1 MTVRILKILV
11 SISLISVLLW
21 GVDWRDIAGRFQNL
35 DPVLAILSF
44 VFLSIQYPVS
54 AWKWRKALYLHGVQQ
69 PYGRL
74 MRILCIAFFFNNF
87 LPTAIGGDAYRA
99 YRTFEQSARP
109 AHAISAV
116 VLERLLG
123 VLALLFL
130 GYLSAIYLVAF
141 GDLMHREWIAAALIL
156 AAVGCVICA
165 IAWRLDLPIVRRFW
179 RKLMRFRKLEPFFD
193 SMRTIKRHRQHL
205 PGLIGLSLLF
215 QAIAVFTVSLL
226 FASIGLTGQLAES
239 GFTAAAAGAAGILP
253 ISINGVGVV
262 EGSFVIAAMEAGLP
276 YSESVLVAICLR
288 AYMLLSSIAFGILYA
303 MEPKE
308 RSQLSED
315 SVR

>member
-1 MTVRILKILV
+1 MTIRILKILV
-11 SISLISVLLW
+11 SITLIGILLW
-21 GVDWRDIAGRFQNL
+21 GVDWSDITGRLQGL
-35 DPVLAILSF
+35 DPMLAIGSF
-44 VFLSIQYPVS
+44 FFLSIQYPVS
-54 AWKWRKALYLHGVQQ
+54 AWKWQKALRLHGVYQ

-74 MRILCIAFFFNNF
+74 LRVLCIAFFFNNF

-99 YRTFEQSARP
+99 FRTFEHSARP

-123 VLALLFL
+123 ILALLFL
-130 GYLSAIYLVAF
+130 GYVSAIYLVAF
-141 GDLMHREWIAAALIL
+141 GNLVHREWVAAGLIL
-156 AAVGCVICA
+156 IALGCLIFA

-179 RKLMRFRKLEPFFD
+179 RRLMRFRKLEPFFD
-193 SMRTIKRHRQHL
+193 SIRAIRRNREHL

-226 FASIGLTGQLAES
+226 FASIGLAGQLAES
-239 GFTAAAAGAAGILP
+239 GFTAAAAGAAGVLP

-262 EGSFVIAAMEAGLP
+262 EGSFVVAAIEAGLP

-288 AYMLLSSIAFGILYA
+288 AYMLLSSIAFGVLYA
-303 MEPKE
+303 LEPKE
-308 RSQLSED
+308 KPQLSED
-315 SVR
+315 NV